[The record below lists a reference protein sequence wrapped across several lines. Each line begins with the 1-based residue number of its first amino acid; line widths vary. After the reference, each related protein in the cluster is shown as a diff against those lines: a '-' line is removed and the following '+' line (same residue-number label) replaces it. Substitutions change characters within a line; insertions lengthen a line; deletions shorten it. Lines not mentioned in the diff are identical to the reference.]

1 MIKNPGRDVKN
12 LLYEQVARIGKAVS
26 SPKRLE
32 LIEILCQGEKK
43 VEELAAAAEISVK
56 LASAHLKELKAAR
69 LVNGRREGKN
79 IFYKVVDTQVA
90 DLWVMLR
97 SLAEERLL
105 ELQAAMRDLVS
116 RPGELAAMGGKEL
129 LAQAKRGEVL
139 VLDVRPS
146 DEYET
151 SHLPYARSVPLAE
164 LKSRLEEIPI
174 DKPVVAYCR
183 GPFCLMAKE
192 AVEWLNRS
200 GRRAAR
206 LESGVA
212 EWRARGLP
220 LAAGD

>member
-1 MIKNPGRDVKN
+1 MTKKPGREVKN

-43 VEELAAAAEISVK
+43 VEELAAAADISVK
-56 LASAHLKELKAAR
+56 LTSAHLKELKAAR
-69 LVNGRREGKN
+69 LVEGRREGKN
-79 IFYKVVDTQVA
+79 IFYRVVDAQVA

-97 SLAEERLL
+97 ALAEERLL
-105 ELQAAMRDLVS
+105 ELQAAMRDLVT
-116 RPGELAAMGGKEL
+116 RPGELAAMNGKDL

-151 SHLPYARSVPLAE
+151 AHLPYARSIPLAE
-164 LKSRLEEIPI
+164 LKSRLEEISA

-192 AVEWLNRS
+192 AVEWLNRK
-200 GRRAAR
+200 GRRAVR

-212 EWRARGLP
+212 EWRAQGLP
-220 LAAGD
+220 LAVDD